1 MQRVCYNGKHRVYK
15 VILWSTREY
24 IEVYPGEPKL
34 LGGISRYIW
43 VCRGGALPSMYQSR
57 RGLV

>member
-1 MQRVCYNGKHRVYK
+1 MLRVCYNGKHRVYK
-15 VILWSTREY
+15 VIFWFTREY

-43 VCRGGALPSMYQSR
+43 VCRGVPS
-57 RGLV
+57 LAV